1 MLLDEYSLGVVE
13 KTNDKNEY
21 NIGDIVSYV
30 PPSYD
35 DSYDDMEGCDM
46 SLESVAKAN
55 YNHISHRIVDKKW
68 DETKE
73 EWKYLPK
80 GDNNNI
86 HDGCFIYS
94 KDIKYRLEMLIKL
107 D

>member
-1 MLLDEYSLGVVE
+1 MV
-13 KTNDKNEY
+13 
-21 NIGDIVSYV
+21 
-30 PPSYD
+30 
-35 DSYDDMEGCDM
+35 GCDM

-94 KDIKYRLEMLIKL
+94 KDIKYKLEMLIKL